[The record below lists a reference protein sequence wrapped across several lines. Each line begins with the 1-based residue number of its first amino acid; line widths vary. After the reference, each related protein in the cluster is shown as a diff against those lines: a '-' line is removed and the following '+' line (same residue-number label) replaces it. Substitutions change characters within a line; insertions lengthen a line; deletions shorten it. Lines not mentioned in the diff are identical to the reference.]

1 MRFALRRVVSHNWG
15 LVSNPGCR
23 VVIVVVVWWRCNWV
37 VTDWSFYWRVPVDFL
52 RVAIASLGMYRGAF
66 WSLVGMGAPV
76 YLFRVDLAFGTATSE
91 PHGTHAKKIVVP
103 TGPELVRAVA
113 FSTAVVLDF
122 STFLDEGFWQAHAFH
137 RGIGVVRGTS
147 DDSGLAGNARNVHVT
162 AATNGVQAVHPGT
175 TEAGY
180 RFMELSCRLVRPAG
194 DSPQTT
200 VVIAITRL
208 GIFVMMAGAANLDL
222 PSICVT
228 GCVVLPLA
236 VSAFSVAESAH
247 VSPMTHASVTFL
259 LVSDAMTKAMASS
272 NACTVSSAA
281 VMCTISALA
290 RMFKTVRLR
299 LLRTTSLS
307 LLLNLNLNL
316 LLLLLLFLFLLL
328 LLASRMVFL
337 ALFLHADLQLL
348 LFLLLAALLL
358 LLRFAATTM
367 VLSTD
372 GMANLEAFLFLLLR
386 LFVGMAAAMMTF
398 SGPGSGSPSMDS
410 SAVLYLDVQLFL
422 LLLLLRVGLVLLL
435 LAVASLVAAA
445 RSVMPSAFL
454 DLDTQLLLGVGLVL
468 LFLAVASFVAATAA
482 WSMVSPSLL
491 HLDP

>member
-1 MRFALRRVVSHNWG
+1 
-15 LVSNPGCR
+15 
-23 VVIVVVVWWRCNWV
+23 
-37 VTDWSFYWRVPVDFL
+37 
-52 RVAIASLGMYRGAF
+52 
-66 WSLVGMGAPV
+66 
-76 YLFRVDLAFGTATSE
+76 
-91 PHGTHAKKIVVP
+91 
-103 TGPELVRAVA
+103 
-113 FSTAVVLDF
+113 
-122 STFLDEGFWQAHAFH
+122 
-137 RGIGVVRGTS
+137 
-147 DDSGLAGNARNVHVT
+147 
-162 AATNGVQAVHPGT
+162 
-175 TEAGY
+175 
-180 RFMELSCRLVRPAG
+180 VRPAG

-316 LLLLLLFLFLLL
+316 LLFHLLLLLFLLLL
-328 LLASRMVFL
+328 LLASRTVLL

-410 SAVLYLDVQLFL
+410 SAVLYLDAKLL
-422 LLLLLRVGLVLLL
+422 LLLLLRVGLVLFP
-435 LAVASLVAAA
+435 AVASLVTTA

-454 DLDTQLLLGVGLVL
+454 DLYT
-468 LFLAVASFVAATAA
+468 
-482 WSMVSPSLL
+482 
-491 HLDP
+491 